1 MRTKTPFKRTPGVS
15 RSAFVEQ
22 MLDLFAKMFG
32 MTHVLNTMVG
42 NPYIRGVSGGERKR
56 VSIIE
61 ALASRATVNAW
72 DNSTRGLDSST
83 AVDYIRSLRI
93 LTTLTQS
100 TNIVTLYQ
108 AGEQIYKEFDK
119 VCVVDSGR
127 QIFFGKASDAREYF
141 ESLGFASNPR
151 DTTADFLVM
160 ITGPTERR
168 IKPGWEGKVPSTP
181 AELEAAFRKSRFW
194 EETQRELV
202 AYNEETKDNHALDFY
217 KAVKEDKSPRTGNSS
232 PYTVS
237 LPRQVYYLMLRE
249 FQLQI
254 QDKIALRSR
263 FMNVITLG
271 LLIGALFYKT
281 PFTSEGTFAIGGA
294 LFFNIIVVGW
304 MQMLEAILMTTGR
317 SITLK
322 QTNFAFYRPSALVL
336 AKTLADLPILAVQC
350 TLYSII
356 LYFMAGLAAD
366 AGKFFLN
373 LLFVFV
379 SFSGHIVCS
388 YIY

>member
-1 MRTKTPFKRTPGVS
+1 
-15 RSAFVEQ
+15 
-22 MLDLFAKMFG
+22 MFG
-32 MTHVLNTMVG
+32 MKHVLNTMVG
-42 NPYIRGVSGGERKR
+42 NQFVRGVSGGERKR

-61 ALASRATVNAW
+61 ALASRATINAW

-119 VCVVDSGR
+119 VCVIDSGR

-141 ESLGFASNPR
+141 ESLGFYCNPR
-151 DTTADFLVM
+151 STTADFLTLV
-160 ITGPTERR
+160 TDRTERR
-168 IKPGWEGKVPSTP
+168 IKPGWEGEVPSTP
-181 AELEAAFRKSRFW
+181 EELEAAFRKSRHW
-194 EETQRELV
+194 QEVQEELV
-202 AYNEETKDNHALDFY
+202 AYNSETRDNSAQDFS
-217 KAVKEDKSPRTGNSS
+217 KAVLDNKSPRTGKGS

-237 LPRQVYYLMLRE
+237 LPRQVYYLVQRE
-249 FQLQI
+249 FQLQL
-254 QDKIALRSR
+254 QDIVALRSR
-263 FMNVITLG
+263 FINVIILG
-271 LLIGALFYKT
+271 LLIGSLFYNT
-281 PFTSEGTFAIGGA
+281 PFTSEGTFAIGGV

-304 MQMLEAILMTTGR
+304 MQMLEAINMTLGR
-317 SITLK
+317 SITSK
-322 QTNFAFYRPSALVL
+322 QTVFAFYRPSALVL
-336 AKTLADLPILAVQC
+336 AKTVADLPILAVQC
-350 TLYSII
+350 TIYTII

-379 SFSGHIVCS
+379 SFYPYDASE